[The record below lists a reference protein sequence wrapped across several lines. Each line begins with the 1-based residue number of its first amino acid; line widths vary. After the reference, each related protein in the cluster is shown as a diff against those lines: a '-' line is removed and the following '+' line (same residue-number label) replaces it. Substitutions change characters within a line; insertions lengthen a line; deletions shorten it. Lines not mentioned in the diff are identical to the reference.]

1 MNLKVWEYMGH
12 FVIAESEE
20 EATAFLLPELADL
33 EEESDGEIVWN
44 ALDDDHDFLF
54 YDGKDD
60 VEKTCAE
67 WCAEHGK
74 GYFASE
80 NW

>member
-12 FVIAESEE
+12 FVIAESKE
-20 EATAFLLPELADL
+20 EATTFLLPELADL
-33 EEESDGEIVWN
+33 EEEPEGEIVWK
-44 ALDDDHDFLF
+44 ALDGDAEFQYEGPDDPDI
-54 YDGKDD
+54 
-60 VEKTCAE
+60 KTCAE